1 MPTTVVIPAY
11 LQPFAGN
18 QDRIELVAG
27 AKTVADVMR
36 LLGER
41 YPGARDRVLTERGE
55 IREHINIFVGDKNV
69 RFESGLATP
78 VPDGAEVMILTAVS
92 GG

>member
-1 MPTTVVIPAY
+1 MAIRLVIPAY
-11 LQPFAGN
+11 LQPFAGDN
-18 QDRIELVAG
+18 DRIELDKG
-27 AKTVADVMR
+27 PSTVADVMR

-41 YPGARDRVLTERGE
+41 YPGARDRVLTEQGE
-55 IREHINIFVGDKNV
+55 IREHINVFVGDKNV
-69 RFESGLATP
+69 RFESGLDTA